1 MRIKMR
7 EWNGVKVAAEYIK
20 KMTREC
26 ITQVTTDEGAEPL
39 AYALTGDTLVL
50 AVNDGR
56 SAGVLND
63 GEYPQV
69 YVCKIVRY
77 GCPDNEVEIID

>member
-1 MRIKMR
+1 MRIQMR
-7 EWNGVKVAAEYIK
+7 EWNGVKITAEYIK

-26 ITQVTTDEGAEPL
+26 IVQVTADEGAEPL

-50 AVNDGR
+50 AVNDG
-56 SAGVLND
+56 
-63 GEYPQV
+63 EYPQV

-77 GCPDNEVEIID
+77 GCPAQDEVEIID

>member
-7 EWNGVKVAAEYIK
+7 DWNGVKVAAEYVT
-20 KMTREC
+20 KMVRESIAVVTRD
-26 ITQVTTDEGAEPL
+26 DEPDPL

-50 AVNDGR
+50 AV
-56 SAGVLND
+56 ND

-77 GCPDNEVEIID
+77 GCPAQDEIEIIN

>member
-7 EWNGVKVAAEYIK
+7 EWNGVKIAADYV
-20 KMTREC
+20 MTMVRDC
-26 ITQVTTDEGAEPL
+26 ITQVTTDEGSEPL

-50 AVNDGR
+50 AVNDG
-56 SAGVLND
+56 
-63 GEYPQV
+63 EYPQV

-77 GCPDNEVEIID
+77 GCPAQDEIEIID

>member
-50 AVNDGR
+50 AVNDG
-56 SAGVLND
+56 
-63 GEYPQV
+63 EYPQV

-77 GCPDNEVEIID
+77 GCPAQDEIEIIN

>member
-1 MRIKMR
+1 MRIQMR
-7 EWNGVKVAAEYIK
+7 EWNGVKVAADYIT

-26 ITQVTTDEGAEPL
+26 ITQVTTDEGSEPL

-50 AVNDGR
+50 AVNDG
-56 SAGVLND
+56 
-63 GEYPQV
+63 EYPQV

-77 GCPDNEVEIID
+77 GCPAGDAVEIID

>member
-7 EWNGVKVAAEYIK
+7 DWNGVKVAAEYVT
-20 KMTREC
+20 KMVRESIAVVTR
-26 ITQVTTDEGAEPL
+26 DLRPDPL

-50 AVNDGR
+50 AVNDG
-56 SAGVLND
+56 D
-63 GEYPQV
+63 YPQV

-77 GCPDNEVEIID
+77 GCPAQDEIEIIN